1 MAVKPGMI
9 ENRESDLT
17 IDDRVV
23 SGGRSEKPT
32 AEEQLHV
39 LRAKI
44 KAGQNYVGA
53 DPRPKG
59 APTCQDCFQRGWI
72 AAMQS
77 LEKG

>member
-9 ENRESDLT
+9 ENRESDQT
-17 IDDRVV
+17 VENRAV
-23 SGGRSEKPT
+23 SGGHAEKAT
-32 AEEQLHV
+32 AEEQLHA

-44 KAGQNYVGA
+44 KAGQNYVGT

-59 APTCQDCFQRGWI
+59 APVCQDCFQRGWI